1 MDLFNIGTRRIP
13 KEAEDRQGVIYVL
26 CGLSIVFYL
35 MLRFLPFP
43 DAEITRTQM
52 LQASEMMSEALDIVR
67 ECRRQSGVATD
78 ENTDL
83 NRTGLVGLEFSPLTT
98 SRGDLQA
105 KRTTTNP
112 DMAALV
118 AHLLDEANL
127 GEGDL
132 VAVGASG
139 SFPALII
146 ATLAAAKAMRLLPL
160 PIYSVGAS
168 QWGANE
174 PEFTWLRI
182 EDCLEKAGWLDVE
195 PVAVSLGG
203 ENDIA
208 KDWSQEDR
216 SSVESGI
223 VTRGHIF
230 LHEAD
235 LERNVATRLKLYE
248 ERAGGRPIRAFV
260 NIGGAWANLGESTQ
274 VLELEPGLNLIGGTP
289 AKEQRGVLFEMAGRN
304 IPVIHLLFVRGL
316 S

>member
-1 MDLFNIGTRRIP
+1 
-13 KEAEDRQGVIYVL
+13 
-26 CGLSIVFYL
+26 
-35 MLRFLPFP
+35 
-43 DAEITRTQM
+43 
-52 LQASEMMSEALDIVR
+52 
-67 ECRRQSGVATD
+67 
-78 ENTDL
+78 
-83 NRTGLVGLEFSPLTT
+83 
-98 SRGDLQA
+98 
-105 KRTTTNP
+105 
-112 DMAALV
+112 
-118 AHLLDEANL
+118 
-127 GEGDL
+127 

-139 SFPALII
+139 SFPGLII

-182 EDCLEKAGWLDVE
+182 EACLEKAGWLDVE

-223 VTRGHIF
+223 ATRGHIF
-230 LHEAD
+230 LHEPD

-260 NIGGAWANLGESTQ
+260 NIGGAWANLGEAPQ
-274 VLELEPGLNLIGGTP
+274 ILELEPGLNEIEEIP
-289 AKEQRGVLFEMAGRN
+289 AKEQRGVVFEMAARR
-304 IPVIHLLFVRGL
+304 IHVIHLLFIRGL
-316 S
+316 SDRYVLPWDPVPLPTPGQSDIYQLTRRQAPSFLVLSAIYLFLVFIVAFWARPSLSRLAAGH

>member
-1 MDLFNIGTRRIP
+1 
-13 KEAEDRQGVIYVL
+13 
-26 CGLSIVFYL
+26 
-35 MLRFLPFP
+35 
-43 DAEITRTQM
+43 
-52 LQASEMMSEALDIVR
+52 
-67 ECRRQSGVATD
+67 
-78 ENTDL
+78 
-83 NRTGLVGLEFSPLTT
+83 
-98 SRGDLQA
+98 
-105 KRTTTNP
+105 
-112 DMAALV
+112 MAALV

-132 VAVGASG
+132 VALGASG

-203 ENDIA
+203 ENDNA

-316 S
+316 SERYGLPWDPTPLPAPGQGDIYQLPRRLTPSFLVLSAIYLFLVFIVAFWARPSLSRPAVGH